1 LELVVVVTPL
11 EQEVLDA
18 LVVKLRADGVSEEI
32 ITGLT
37 NAFQADR
44 LPTADEIAA
53 LIKSESGD
61 KTA

>member
-1 LELVVVVTPL
+1 MVTPL
-11 EQEVLDA
+11 EQDVLDA
-18 LVVKLRADGVSEEI
+18 LIVKLRVDGVSDEI

-37 NAFQADR
+37 DAFHADR